1 MFSFSLQQTSKP
13 QPAKYQR
20 PVNTAMDD
28 DNSSPAKQ
36 GKQPVPNDML
46 IGGEKTEVEIKL
58 ERDGDINALQ
68 RYRYLNWRENATHL
82 DVSNELLDTEENLRE
97 VVQEELA
104 IKEGDAPP
112 GTNTQERLGI
122 LNTKYWLLSQRWWYC
137 RSGLGDC
144 QSRAFNLWRSHPRW
158 YLHSSLVEECAGR
171 QGCCARG
178 CGCCQ
183 NRKLL
188 PSRSLGA
195 GHCSLEC
202 ACCRKAR
209 GFEVSVVNKKL
220 LKEQIKKNLENRGN
234 RITRYRLVSIW
245 GLVNNSQK
253 SPFDMIDAPPS
264 YE

>member
-1 MFSFSLQQTSKP
+1 MFSFSLQQTSRP

-36 GKQPVPNDML
+36 GKQHVPDDML
-46 IGGEKTEVEIKL
+46 IGGEKTEMEIKL
-58 ERDGDINALQ
+58 ERDGNINALQ
-68 RYRYLNWRENATHL
+68 RYRYLNWRKTPIQIE
-82 DVSNELLDTEENLRE
+82 VSCELLDIEEKLRE
-97 VVQEELA
+97 VVQEEIA
-104 IKEGDAPP
+104 IKGGAPP
-112 GTNTQERLGI
+112 GTNTQERLRT
-122 LNTKYWLLSQRWWYC
+122 LNTQYWLLAQKWWYF
-137 RSGLGDC
+137 RSDLEDL
-144 QSRAFNLWRSHPRW
+144 QLRAFKLWRSHPRW

-183 NRKLL
+183 NRKL
-188 PSRSLGA
+188 PSSRSLGV
-195 GHCSLEC
+195 GHCTFEC

-209 GFEVSVVNKKL
+209 GFEVPASDKKL
-220 LKEQIKKNLENRGN
+220 IKERFKNALENRGN

-245 GLVNNSQK
+245 GLVNDSQK